1 MGDDNNDE
9 ETNNESHI
17 VNYLEILDSFTAKPS
32 TKDTIVGLVPVF
44 APWSALQKF
53 KYKVKIQPGSGKK
66 GKCIGDSINYFVN
79 RKWTVLPVMDLDWP
93 QEREFINNFK
103 TNDIVGIFTVGKVKL
118 VLPGGSGDS
127 NKSGKSNNKKP
138 ASKRVIKRNDRY

>member
-1 MGDDNNDE
+1 M
-9 ETNNESHI
+9 
-17 VNYLEILDSFTAKPS
+17 DSSSRDGF
-32 TKDTIVGLVPVF
+32 GL
-44 APWSALQKF
+44 A
-53 KYKVKIQPGSGKK
+53 
-66 GKCIGDSINYFVN
+66 
-79 RKWTVLPVMDLDWP
+79 

>member
-9 ETNNESHI
+9 ETDNESHI

-79 RKWTVLPVMDLDWP
+79 RKMDSSSSDVDLTGHKKGSLLTTLK
-93 QEREFINNFK
+93 QMILLVFSLLE
-103 TNDIVGIFTVGKVKL
+103 KL
-118 VLPGGSGDS
+118 
-127 NKSGKSNNKKP
+127 N
-138 ASKRVIKRNDRY
+138 